1 MNHILTQSD
10 KGGRKFHE
18 KETPVPALGCLVQT
32 LVQTEIFMIFKM
44 FISVCQILVLI
55 FMINCI
61 TYSFRL
67 RPVKDE
73 TFPSS
78 LIVFFFPLSSHFSL
92 SQVRNG
98 KRNKKRLRNVSSFD
112 LVSFVKSMH

>member
-32 LVQTEIFMIFKM
+32 EIFMIFKIC
-44 FISVCQILVLI
+44 ISVCQILVLI
-55 FMINCI
+55 YMINCI

-78 LIVFFFPLSSHFSL
+78 LIVFFFSLSSHFFL